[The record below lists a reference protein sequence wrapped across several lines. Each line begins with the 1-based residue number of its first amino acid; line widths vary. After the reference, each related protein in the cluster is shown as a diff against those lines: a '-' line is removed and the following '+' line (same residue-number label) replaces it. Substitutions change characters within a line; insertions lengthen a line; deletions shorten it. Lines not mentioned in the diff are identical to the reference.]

1 MQKRSLAAIRKPR
14 VDDRPL
20 WDVMFGIWGYPA
32 ILVAHELKFFELLA
46 EKPLTLEEV
55 CAAKKLA
62 QRPAETLL
70 AVCAS
75 LGLIS
80 LRGSRYSLTAR
91 SREYM
96 LPSSP
101 LYFGWFYDAW
111 RLIISIWS
119 PDSLREA
126 VLTDKPQGV
135 FSDPGGV
142 FASWH
147 SEHARDFTLAMHS
160 MSIGAAMVWPRKVDL
175 SRNQV
180 MLDVGGGSG
189 AHSIGAVTV
198 RPKLKAIVLDL
209 PPFAPSRRNSRRNT
223 AFAIVSPRTALIFS
237 RIRTRKPT
245 CTSTGRSSTTGRPSD
260 AASSHGR
267 VLRVCRREDESSFTK
282 CCSTMIGP
290 GRSPSRHSTWTCLSE
305 CRGSSMRNAKCRRC
319 SKRRAFAGSR
329 RNRRS
334 ATGASS
340 PE

>member
-20 WDVMFGIWGYPA
+20 CDVMFGIWGYPA

-46 EKPLTLEEV
+46 EEPLTLEEV

-62 QRPAETLL
+62 QRPAEALL

-75 LGLIS
+75 LGLVS
-80 LRGSRYSLTAR
+80 RRSDRYSLTAL

-96 LPSSP
+96 LPSSRFY
-101 LYFGWFYDAW
+101 LGWWYDAW
-111 RLIISIWS
+111 RPIISVWS

-147 SEHARDFTLAMHS
+147 SEHARNFTLAMHS
-160 MSIGAAMVWPRKVDL
+160 MSIGPAMVWPRKVDL

-189 AHSIGAVTV
+189 AHSIGAVTM
-198 RPKLKAIVLDL
+198 RPKLKAIVLDQ
-209 PPFAPSRRNSRRNT
+209 PPICAIAQEFAEKYG
-223 AFAIVSPRTALIFS
+223 VLD
-237 RIRTRKPT
+237 RI
-245 CTSTGRSSTTGRPSD
+245 
-260 AASSHGR
+260 
-267 VLRVCRREDESSFTK
+267 
-282 CCSTMIGP
+282 
-290 GRSPSRHSTWTCLSE
+290 
-305 CRGSSMRNAKCRRC
+305 
-319 SKRRAFAGSR
+319 
-329 RNRRS
+329 
-334 ATGASS
+334 
-340 PE
+340 